1 MAPTVPTGPPSE
13 LTAGDY
19 WQWKDKDEF
28 DYPQADGWSLLYELV
43 GVETL
48 SIVPAFQTS
57 GDHENY
63 WLATTGTTASD
74 IGAGRYRL
82 IGRFVGSGD
91 YINRE
96 YTVYNET
103 VNVLANPR
111 TASDTDYQTEAEKNL
126 VLIDVIIAA
135 RLAGDEP
142 ESYSVGGRSV
152 QRMSMQELTRLR
164 GQIVAQVE
172 KERSGH
178 MGRRHLATFTR
189 VS

>member
-1 MAPTVPTGPPSE
+1 MAPTVPTGPPSTA
-13 LTAGDY
+13 TAGDY

-28 DYPQADGWSLLYELV
+28 DHPQSEGWALKYELV

-48 SIVPAFQTS
+48 SIVPVFQSS
-57 GDHENY
+57 GDYEDY
-63 WLATTGTTASD
+63 WLTTVSLTDSD
-74 IGAGRYRL
+74 VGAGRYRL

-91 YINRE
+91 YASQE
-96 YTVYNET
+96 YTVYNE
-103 VNVLANPR
+103 VLNVLANPR

-126 VLIDVIIAA
+126 ALIDTIIAA
-135 RLAGDEP
+135 RLAGDVP

-152 QRMSMQELTRLR
+152 QKMSMQELRTFR